1 MTNKFTLPKGAEWYN
16 KSKGIYIERLVDRTP
31 EWHEKRTQGIGGSE
45 CGNVLGLNDNP
56 GGSVIELFYQKIGMK
71 PSVLKD
77 NNYMLMGRI
86 LEDTVANLW
95 QYYSGDMNS
104 VIENMNSGNV
114 VRKCRNVNG
123 VLTNIKYP
131 HLFLNL
137 DKLIEKNQ
145 FNLLN
150 GEIMPENSA
159 LEIKTASSWVARKWE
174 TNVPPQY
181 IAQITQGC
189 MILDVPYGEIAVLEL
204 DNRILK
210 VYPIE
215 PSADLIS
222 GIEENTRAFWFDMVI
237 PARELYNEAI
247 VRLSAG
253 DKLGYDKI
261 ISEITRY
268 EPPADGSDSY
278 KDFLNS
284 RWNSQPIELRATD
297 DITKCAK
304 ELVCL
309 KKIAD
314 ETKKH
319 LQLREN
325 IIRDFLQENDTLIL
339 DEGKITWKSQAD
351 NKRVMRTASFKPFG
365 ITELSNE
372 LSEMINHEVKTQ
384 IR

>member
-1 MTNKFTLPKGAEWYN
+1 
-16 KSKGIYIERLVDRTP
+16 
-31 EWHEKRTQGIGGSE
+31 
-45 CGNVLGLNDNP
+45 
-56 GGSVIELFYQKIGMK
+56 
-71 PSVLKD
+71 
-77 NNYMLMGRI
+77 
-86 LEDTVANLW
+86 
-95 QYYSGDMNS
+95 
-104 VIENMNSGNV
+104 
-114 VRKCRNVNG
+114 
-123 VLTNIKYP
+123 
-131 HLFLNL
+131 
-137 DKLIEKNQ
+137 
-145 FNLLN
+145 
-150 GEIMPENSA
+150 
-159 LEIKTASSWVARKWE
+159 
-174 TNVPPQY
+174 
-181 IAQITQGC
+181 

-237 PARELYNEAI
+237 PARELYKEANI
-247 VRLSAG
+247 LLSAG
-253 DKLGYDKI
+253 DKSGYDKI

-268 EPPADGSDSY
+268 EPPADGSESY

-304 ELVCL
+304 ELVSL
-309 KKIAD
+309 KKIVD

-351 NKRVMRTASFKPFG
+351 NKRVMRTSSFKPFG

-372 LSEMINHEVKTQ
+372 LSEMIDYEVKKQ